1 MNCGDNIGHN
11 KIRRFIYEEGKWTDK
26 SVKRHKHDFSQ
37 QGIIHLYGVDES
49 KRMGHWYYIANICDK
64 CNSFI
69 NAKFIP
75 RKDYDILYNLPHRR
89 FIKSHFALGFKDIQY
104 VDDVVEVILA

>member
-1 MNCGDNIGHN
+1 MGHS
-11 KIRRFIYEEGKWTDK
+11 KLRRLIYEEGKWTDK
-26 SVKRHKHDFSQ
+26 SASKHKHDFSQ
-37 QGIIHLYGVDES
+37 QGIIHLYGVDET
-49 KRMGHWYYIANICDK
+49 KHIGHTYYIANICNK

-75 RKDYDILYNLPHRR
+75 RKDYDILYNLSHRR

-104 VDDVVEVILA
+104 IDDVVEVILA

>member
-1 MNCGDNIGHN
+1 MGNS
-11 KIRRFIYEEGKWTDK
+11 KLRRLIYEEGKWTDK

-37 QGIIHLYGVDES
+37 QGIIHLYGVEES
-49 KRMGHWYYIANICDK
+49 KRIGHWYYIANICDK

-75 RKDYDILYNLPHRR
+75 HKDYDILYNLPHRR

>member
-1 MNCGDNIGHN
+1 MGHS

-37 QGIIHLYGVDES
+37 QGIIHLYGVDET
-49 KRMGHWYYIANICDK
+49 KHIGHWYYIANICNK

-75 RKDYDILYNLPHRR
+75 RKDYDILYNLQHRR

-104 VDDVVEVILA
+104 VDGVMEIII